1 MKEGYYLVSKKGLY
15 LKYILTVSIAF
26 LILGTTTYMFHEI
39 SRINRISKENQ
50 AVSDKVTIVMRMFN
64 CNNPEIHA
72 AIMDTFDPVL
82 IAIVVGVESEYRVDA
97 ISPTGCR
104 GLMQLSPDKLNDWR
118 NIRRNI
124 QVGSSYLEEQL
135 NRFGSLELAIAA
147 YNAGPESVTK
157 YKGIP
162 PYRETKAYVQK
173 AKLLSLAF
181 DHFLPWTTERER
193 EVL

>member
-1 MKEGYYLVSKKGLY
+1 MKEGNYLVSKKGLY
-15 LKYILTVSIAF
+15 LKYILTVSIA
-26 LILGTTTYMFHEI
+26 IVIIGTTTYLIGEI
-39 SRINRISKENQ
+39 SKLNQISKQRQ

-64 CNNPEIHA
+64 CNNPEIHG

-82 IAIVVGVESEYRVDA
+82 IAIVVGVESEYRIDA
-97 ISPTGCR
+97 VSPMGCR
-104 GLMQLSPDKLNDWR
+104 GLMQLSPDKLQDWR

-135 NRFGSLELAIAA
+135 DRFGSLELAIAA

-162 PYRETKAYVQK
+162 PYRETKEYVQK

-181 DHFLPWTTERER
+181 DHFLPWTTERAHQ
-193 EVL
+193 VL

>member
-1 MKEGYYLVSKKGLY
+1 LVSKKGLY
-15 LKYILTVSIAF
+15 FKGILTVSIA
-26 LILGTTTYMFHEI
+26 ILLLGATTYMIREI
-39 SRINRISKENQ
+39 SRINQINKETQ

-82 IAIVVGVESEYRVDA
+82 IAIVVGVESEYRIDA

-104 GLMQLSPDKLNDWR
+104 GLMQLSPDKIQDWR
-118 NIRRNI
+118 NIHRNI
-124 QVGSSYLEEQL
+124 QVGSNYLEQQL

-162 PYRETKAYVQK
+162 PFRETKEYVQK

-181 DHFLPWTTERER
+181 DHFLPWTTERVHQ
-193 EVL
+193 VL